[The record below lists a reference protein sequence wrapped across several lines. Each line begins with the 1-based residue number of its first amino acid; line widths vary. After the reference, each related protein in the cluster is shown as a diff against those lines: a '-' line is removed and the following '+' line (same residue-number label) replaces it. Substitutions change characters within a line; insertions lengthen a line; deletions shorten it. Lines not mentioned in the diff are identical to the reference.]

1 MFNVPLAKPGFR
13 RRIIAISF
21 LLPHMLGVL
30 YFFLLPMVQVLL
42 CSFQSAVGGRWV
54 GLQNYRTVFQNTAFA
69 LAASNTARFIAVCVP
84 ILVGLSL
91 ILTVAVQ
98 SLPLVGKTIR
108 STFLLPMAIPAA
120 SVVLVWKAL
129 FHDNGLVNHALL
141 DTGMG
146 TIPWM
151 DSGAAFWML
160 VLSYLWKNL
169 GYTMVLWAA
178 GLSAIPKSCYEAAQ
192 VDGASSWQI
201 FFRITLPNLRGTG
214 YIIVV
219 LSVLNSFKVFRE
231 AWLVA
236 GDYPDESM
244 YLMQHL
250 YNNWFREL
258 DFDKIAAASVI
269 CSAVIFLLIGLLRR
283 AWDNSSASRGSVKY
297 RAAAE

>member
-1 MFNVPLAKPGFR
+1 MFNVPLAKPRFR
-13 RRIIAISF
+13 RKIIAISF

-42 CSFQSAVGGRWV
+42 RSFQSAVGGRWV

-108 STFLLPMAIPAA
+108 SAFLLPMAIPAA

-141 DTGMG
+141 DRGMG

-283 AWDNSSASRGSVKY
+283 AWDKEDG
-297 RAAAE
+297 E

>member
-1 MFNVPLAKPGFR
+1 MFSAPLAKPGLR
-13 RRIIAISF
+13 RRIIAVSF

-42 CSFQSAVGGRWV
+42 RSFQSAVGGRWV

-108 STFLLPMAIPAA
+108 SAFLLPMAIPAA

-283 AWDNSSASRGSVKY
+283 AWDKEDG
-297 RAAAE
+297 E

>member
-1 MFNVPLAKPGFR
+1 MSSAPLAKPGLR
-13 RRIIAISF
+13 RRIIAVSF

-42 CSFQSAVGGRWV
+42 RSFQSAVGGRWV

-201 FFRITLPNLRGTG
+201 FFQITLPNLRGTG

-283 AWDNSSASRGSVKY
+283 AWDKEDG
-297 RAAAE
+297 E

>member
-1 MFNVPLAKPGFR
+1 MSNAPLAKPRFR
-13 RRIIAISF
+13 REIIAISF

-42 CSFQSAVGGRWV
+42 RSFQSAVGGRWV
-54 GLQNYRTVFQNTAFA
+54 GLQNCRTVFQNTAFA

-108 STFLLPMAIPAA
+108 SAFLLPMAIPAA

-178 GLSAIPKSCYEAAQ
+178 GLSAIPESCYEAAQ

-201 FFRITLPNLRGTG
+201 FFQITLPNLKGTG

-283 AWDNSSASRGSVKY
+283 AWDKEDG
-297 RAAAE
+297 E

>member
-1 MFNVPLAKPGFR
+1 MSNAPLAKPRFR
-13 RRIIAISF
+13 RKIIAISF

-42 CSFQSAVGGRWV
+42 RSFQSAVGGRWV

-108 STFLLPMAIPAA
+108 SAFLLPMAIPAA

-178 GLSAIPKSCYEAAQ
+178 GLSAIPESCYEAAQ
-192 VDGASSWQI
+192 VDGALSWQI

-283 AWDNSSASRGSVKY
+283 AWDKEDG
-297 RAAAE
+297 E

>member
-1 MFNVPLAKPGFR
+1 MSSAPFAKPGFR
-13 RRIIAISF
+13 RKIIAISF

-42 CSFQSAVGGRWV
+42 RSFQSAVGGRWV

-98 SLPLVGKTIR
+98 FLPLVGKTIR
-108 STFLLPMAIPAA
+108 SAFLLPMAIPAA

-129 FHDNGLVNHALL
+129 FHDNGLVNHAFL

-201 FFRITLPNLRGTG
+201 FFQITLPNLRGTG

-283 AWDNSSASRGSVKY
+283 AWDKEDG
-297 RAAAE
+297 E

>member
-1 MFNVPLAKPGFR
+1 MSNAPLAKPGLR
-13 RRIIAISF
+13 RRIIAVSF

-42 CSFQSAVGGRWV
+42 RSFQSAVGGRWV

-108 STFLLPMAIPAA
+108 SAFLLPMAIPAA

-201 FFRITLPNLRGTG
+201 FFQITLPNLRGTG

-283 AWDNSSASRGSVKY
+283 AWDKEDG
-297 RAAAE
+297 E

>member
-1 MFNVPLAKPGFR
+1 MSNAPLAKPGLR
-13 RRIIAISF
+13 RRIIAVSF

-42 CSFQSAVGGRWV
+42 RSFQSAVGGRWV

-108 STFLLPMAIPAA
+108 SAFLLPMAIPAA

-178 GLSAIPKSCYEAAQ
+178 GLSAIPESCYEAAQ

-201 FFRITLPNLRGTG
+201 FFQITLPNLRGTG

-283 AWDNSSASRGSVKY
+283 AWDKEDG
-297 RAAAE
+297 E

>member
-1 MFNVPLAKPGFR
+1 MSSAPLAKPGLR
-13 RRIIAISF
+13 RRIIAVSF

-42 CSFQSAVGGRWV
+42 RSFQSAVGGSWV

-108 STFLLPMAIPAA
+108 SAFLLPMAIPAA

-129 FHDNGLVNHALL
+129 FHDNGLINHALL
-141 DTGMG
+141 DMGMG
-146 TIPWM
+146 TVPWM

-178 GLSAIPKSCYEAAQ
+178 GLSAIPESCYEAAQ

-283 AWDNSSASRGSVKY
+283 AWDKEDG
-297 RAAAE
+297 E

>member
-13 RRIIAISF
+13 RKIIAISF

-42 CSFQSAVGGRWV
+42 RSFQSAVGGRWV

-108 STFLLPMAIPAA
+108 SAFLLPMAIPAA

-178 GLSAIPKSCYEAAQ
+178 GLSAIPESCYEAAQ

-283 AWDNSSASRGSVKY
+283 AWDKEDG
-297 RAAAE
+297 E

>member
-1 MFNVPLAKPGFR
+1 MFNVPLAKPRFR
-13 RRIIAISF
+13 RKIIAISF

-42 CSFQSAVGGRWV
+42 RSFQSAVGGRWV

-108 STFLLPMAIPAA
+108 SAFLLPMAIPAA

-178 GLSAIPKSCYEAAQ
+178 GLSAIPESCYEAAQ
-192 VDGASSWQI
+192 VDGASPWQI

-283 AWDNSSASRGSVKY
+283 AWDKEDR
-297 RAAAE
+297 E

>member
-1 MFNVPLAKPGFR
+1 MSSAPFAKPGFR
-13 RRIIAISF
+13 RKIIAISF

-42 CSFQSAVGGRWV
+42 RSVQSAVGGRWV

-98 SLPLVGKTIR
+98 FLPLVGKTIR
-108 STFLLPMAIPAA
+108 SAFLLPMAIPAA

-129 FHDNGLVNHALL
+129 FHDNGLVNHAFL

-201 FFRITLPNLRGTG
+201 FFQITLPNLRGTG

-283 AWDNSSASRGSVKY
+283 AWDKEDG
-297 RAAAE
+297 E

>member
-1 MFNVPLAKPGFR
+1 MSNAPLAKPGLR
-13 RRIIAISF
+13 RRIIAVSF

-42 CSFQSAVGGRWV
+42 RSFQSAVGGRWV

-91 ILTVAVQ
+91 ILTVVVQ

-108 STFLLPMAIPAA
+108 SAFLLPMAIPAA

-141 DTGMG
+141 DMGMG

-201 FFRITLPNLRGTG
+201 FFQITLPNLRGTG

-283 AWDNSSASRGSVKY
+283 AWDKEDG
-297 RAAAE
+297 E

>member
-1 MFNVPLAKPGFR
+1 MSSAPFAKPRFR
-13 RRIIAISF
+13 RKIIAISF

-30 YFFLLPMVQVLL
+30 YFFLLPMIQVLL
-42 CSFQSAVGGRWV
+42 RSFQSAVGGRWV

-108 STFLLPMAIPAA
+108 SAFLLPMAIPAA

-178 GLSAIPKSCYEAAQ
+178 GLSAIPESCYEAAQ

-201 FFRITLPNLRGTG
+201 FFQITLPNLRGTG

-283 AWDNSSASRGSVKY
+283 AWDKEDG
-297 RAAAE
+297 E

>member
-1 MFNVPLAKPGFR
+1 MSSAPLAKPGLR
-13 RRIIAISF
+13 RRIIAVSF

-42 CSFQSAVGGRWV
+42 RSFQGAVGGRWV

-178 GLSAIPKSCYEAAQ
+178 GLSAIPESCYEAAQ

-283 AWDNSSASRGSVKY
+283 AWDKEDG
-297 RAAAE
+297 E

>member
-1 MFNVPLAKPGFR
+1 MSSAPLAKPGLR
-13 RRIIAISF
+13 RRIIAVSF

-42 CSFQSAVGGRWV
+42 RSFQSAVGGRWV

-108 STFLLPMAIPAA
+108 SAFLLPMAIPAA

-201 FFRITLPNLRGTG
+201 FFQITLPNLRGTG

-283 AWDNSSASRGSVKY
+283 AWDKEDG
-297 RAAAE
+297 E

>member
-1 MFNVPLAKPGFR
+1 MSSAPLAKPGLR
-13 RRIIAISF
+13 RRIIAVSF

-42 CSFQSAVGGRWV
+42 RSFQSAVGGRWV

-108 STFLLPMAIPAA
+108 SAFLLPMAIPAA

-169 GYTMVLWAA
+169 GYTMVLWTA

-283 AWDNSSASRGSVKY
+283 AWDKEDG
-297 RAAAE
+297 E

>member
-1 MFNVPLAKPGFR
+1 MSSAPLAKPGLR
-13 RRIIAISF
+13 RKIIAISF

-42 CSFQSAVGGRWV
+42 RSFQSAVGGRWV
-54 GLQNYRTVFQNTAFA
+54 GLQNYLTVFQNTAFA

-201 FFRITLPNLRGTG
+201 FFQITLPNLRGTG

-283 AWDNSSASRGSVKY
+283 AWDKEDG
-297 RAAAE
+297 E

>member
-1 MFNVPLAKPGFR
+1 MSSAPFAKPGFR
-13 RRIIAISF
+13 RKIIAISF

-42 CSFQSAVGGRWV
+42 RSFQSAVGGRWV

-108 STFLLPMAIPAA
+108 SAFLLPMAIPAA

-178 GLSAIPKSCYEAAQ
+178 GLSAIPESCYEAAQ

-201 FFRITLPNLRGTG
+201 FFQITLPNLRGTG

-283 AWDNSSASRGSVKY
+283 AWDKEDG
-297 RAAAE
+297 E

>member
-1 MFNVPLAKPGFR
+1 MFNVPLAKPRFR
-13 RRIIAISF
+13 RKIIAISF

-42 CSFQSAVGGRWV
+42 RSFQSAVGGRWV

-108 STFLLPMAIPAA
+108 SAFLLPMAIPAA

-178 GLSAIPKSCYEAAQ
+178 GLSAIPESCYEAAQ

-201 FFRITLPNLRGTG
+201 FFQITLPNLRGTG

-219 LSVLNSFKVFRE
+219 LSVLNSFKVFQE

-283 AWDNSSASRGSVKY
+283 AWDKEDG
-297 RAAAE
+297 E

>member
-1 MFNVPLAKPGFR
+1 MKQLRRSDSGIQWNVVA
-13 RRIIAISF
+13 AAF
-21 LLPHMLGVL
+21 LLPHMAGVL
-30 YFFLLPMVQVLL
+30 CFALLPMIQVLAR
-42 CSFQSAVGGRWV
+42 SFQSAVGGNWV
-54 GLQNYRTVFQNTAFA
+54 GFKNYLTVWNNAAFRLAVFNT
-69 LAASNTARFIAVCVP
+69 TKFILVCVP

-91 ILTVAVQ
+91 ILTVAVE
-98 SLPLVGKTIR
+98 SLPVIGKFIR
-108 STFLLPMAIPAA
+108 SVFLMPMAIPAA

-129 FHDNGLVNHALL
+129 FHDNGLINHTLL
-141 DTGMG
+141 EMG
-146 TIPWM
+146 AGPIPWM

-160 VLSYLWKNL
+160 VVSYLWKNL

-178 GLSAIPKSCYEAAQ
+178 GLSAIPESCYEAAQ

-201 FFRITLPNLRGTG
+201 FFRITLPNLKGTA
-214 YIIVV
+214 YILVV

-269 CSAVIFLLIGLLRR
+269 CSAMIFLLIGLLRR
-283 AWDNSSASRGSVKY
+283 AWDKEDGV
-297 RAAAE
+297 

>member
-1 MFNVPLAKPGFR
+1 MSSAPLAKPGLR
-13 RRIIAISF
+13 RRIIAVSF

-42 CSFQSAVGGRWV
+42 RSFQSAVGGRWV

-108 STFLLPMAIPAA
+108 SAFLLPMAIPAA

-178 GLSAIPKSCYEAAQ
+178 GLSAIPESCYEAAQ

-258 DFDKIAAASVI
+258 DFDKIAVASVI

-283 AWDNSSASRGSVKY
+283 AWDKEDG
-297 RAAAE
+297 E

>member
-1 MFNVPLAKPGFR
+1 MSSAPLAKPGLR
-13 RRIIAISF
+13 RRIIAVSF

-42 CSFQSAVGGRWV
+42 RSFQSAVGGRWV

-108 STFLLPMAIPAA
+108 SVFLLPMAIPAA

-283 AWDNSSASRGSVKY
+283 AWDKEDG
-297 RAAAE
+297 E

>member
-1 MFNVPLAKPGFR
+1 MSSAPFAKPGFR
-13 RRIIAISF
+13 RKIIAISF

-42 CSFQSAVGGRWV
+42 RSFQSAVGGRWV

-108 STFLLPMAIPAA
+108 SAFLLPMAIPAA

-283 AWDNSSASRGSVKY
+283 AWDKEDG
-297 RAAAE
+297 E

>member
-1 MFNVPLAKPGFR
+1 MSSAPFAKPGFR
-13 RRIIAISF
+13 RKIIAISF

-42 CSFQSAVGGRWV
+42 RSFQSAVGGRWV

-108 STFLLPMAIPAA
+108 SAFLLPMAIPAA

-146 TIPWM
+146 TVPWM

-178 GLSAIPKSCYEAAQ
+178 GLSAIPESCYEAAQ

-283 AWDNSSASRGSVKY
+283 AWDKEDG
-297 RAAAE
+297 E

>member
-1 MFNVPLAKPGFR
+1 MSSAPLAKPRFR
-13 RRIIAISF
+13 RKIIAISF

-30 YFFLLPMVQVLL
+30 YFFLLPMIQVLL
-42 CSFQSAVGGRWV
+42 RSFQSAVGGRWV

-108 STFLLPMAIPAA
+108 SAFLLPMAIPAA

-178 GLSAIPKSCYEAAQ
+178 GLSAIPESCYEAAQ

-201 FFRITLPNLRGTG
+201 FFQITLPNLRGTG

-283 AWDNSSASRGSVKY
+283 AWDKEDG
-297 RAAAE
+297 E

>member
-1 MFNVPLAKPGFR
+1 MFNVPPAKPGFR
-13 RRIIAISF
+13 RRIIAVSF

-42 CSFQSAVGGRWV
+42 RSFQSAVGGRWV

-108 STFLLPMAIPAA
+108 SAFLLPMAIPAA

-129 FHDNGLVNHALL
+129 FHDNGLVNHAFL

-178 GLSAIPKSCYEAAQ
+178 GLSAIPESCYEAAQ

-283 AWDNSSASRGSVKY
+283 AWDKEDG
-297 RAAAE
+297 E

>member
-1 MFNVPLAKPGFR
+1 MSSAPLAKPGLR
-13 RRIIAISF
+13 RRIIAVSF

-42 CSFQSAVGGRWV
+42 RSFQSAVGGRWV

-108 STFLLPMAIPAA
+108 SAFLLPMAIPAA

-283 AWDNSSASRGSVKY
+283 AWDKEDG
-297 RAAAE
+297 E

>member
-1 MFNVPLAKPGFR
+1 MFNVPLAKPRFR
-13 RRIIAISF
+13 RKIIVISF

-42 CSFQSAVGGRWV
+42 RSFQSAVGGRWV

-108 STFLLPMAIPAA
+108 SAFLLPMAIPAA

-178 GLSAIPKSCYEAAQ
+178 GLSAIPESCYEAAQ

-201 FFRITLPNLRGTG
+201 FFQITLPNLRGTG

-283 AWDNSSASRGSVKY
+283 AWDKEDG
-297 RAAAE
+297 E

>member
-1 MFNVPLAKPGFR
+1 MSSAPLAKPRFR
-13 RRIIAISF
+13 RKIIAISF

-42 CSFQSAVGGRWV
+42 RSFQSAVGGRWV

-108 STFLLPMAIPAA
+108 SAFLLPMAIPAA

-178 GLSAIPKSCYEAAQ
+178 GLSAIPESCYEAAQ

-201 FFRITLPNLRGTG
+201 FFQITLPNLRGTG

-283 AWDNSSASRGSVKY
+283 AWDKEDG
-297 RAAAE
+297 E

>member
-1 MFNVPLAKPGFR
+1 MSNAPLAKPGLR
-13 RRIIAISF
+13 RRIIAVSF

-42 CSFQSAVGGRWV
+42 RSFQSAVGGRWV

-108 STFLLPMAIPAA
+108 SAFLLPMAIPAA

-178 GLSAIPKSCYEAAQ
+178 GLSAIPESCYEAAQ

-219 LSVLNSFKVFRE
+219 LSVLNSFKVFG
-231 AWLVA
+231 LA
-236 GDYPDESM
+236 GGRGLSGRKHVSD
-244 YLMQHL
+244 
-250 YNNWFREL
+250 
-258 DFDKIAAASVI
+258 AASLQQLVPGTG
-269 CSAVIFLLIGLLRR
+269 F
-283 AWDNSSASRGSVKY
+283 
-297 RAAAE
+297 

>member
-13 RRIIAISF
+13 RKIIVISF

-42 CSFQSAVGGRWV
+42 RSFQSAVGGRWV
-54 GLQNYRTVFQNTAFA
+54 GIQNYRTVFQNTAFA

-108 STFLLPMAIPAA
+108 SAFLLPMAIPAA

-178 GLSAIPKSCYEAAQ
+178 GLSAIPESCYEAAQ

-283 AWDNSSASRGSVKY
+283 AWDKEDG
-297 RAAAE
+297 E